1 MSGDREFL
9 RATTDW
15 LEAGSDRTPSNAVD
29 AVLLA
34 VRTTRQD
41 RVLPNPWRYIDMNAF
56 AKALVVA
63 TAVVAVALAWIN
75 FGPSG
80 NSVGG
85 GPTPTPIATPT
96 PTPAPTPLAT
106 PGLGSRFSSTAF
118 AVPVSFSLAGGW
130 TVNHDLSGDIDLG
143 RDGQGAGGGVFDDF
157 TGGRQDAGIMDIGS
171 TTVAGKTPSDPRM
184 PWPKDLY
191 AWLQSRPEFKPQPPK
206 AITVGGRPATQI
218 DADVTVPDGTRIEL
232 VCPSCWLLDHNDRW
246 RFVEVKNSDG
256 SGVVWITNGI
266 AAPGFDAF
274 AQALDQLLGTFE
286 FR

>member
-1 MSGDREFL
+1 
-9 RATTDW
+9 
-15 LEAGSDRTPSNAVD
+15 
-29 AVLLA
+29 
-34 VRTTRQD
+34 
-41 RVLPNPWRYIDMNAF
+41 MNAF

-63 TAVVAVALAWIN
+63 TTVVAVALAWIN

-85 GPTPTPIATPT
+85 GPAPTLIATPM
-96 PTPAPTPLAT
+96 PTTAPTSLAT
-106 PGLGSRFSSTAF
+106 PGTGSMFNSVAF

-130 TVNHDLSGDIDLG
+130 TVDHDLYSDIDLL
-143 RDGQGAGGGVFDDF
+143 RDDHGASAGPFESF
-157 TGGRQDAGIMDIGS
+157 TGGKQNAGIMDIGS
-171 TTVAGKTPSDPRM
+171 TTVAGATESDPNL

-218 DADVTVPDGTRIEL
+218 DADVTVPNGTSIGL
-232 VCPSCWLLDHNDRW
+232 VCSSEPNCWLLDHNDRW

-266 AAPGFDAF
+266 PAPGFDAY
-274 AQALDQLLGTFE
+274 ATALDQLLGTFE